1 MVLGILGLA
10 AMILCWAAG
19 SYWKKVYYGF
29 YLCRCRFFGFC
40 IAFRW
45 MKMAMAGVLAG

>member
-19 SYWKKVYYGF
+19 SYWKKVYYINMVF
-29 YLCRCRFFGFC
+29 IFADADFLVF
-40 IAFRW
+40 
-45 MKMAMAGVLAG
+45 V